1 MTQNA
6 SAVTLLTLSGL
17 NFTAEQRIALFVLT
31 LLWYLMILFGN
42 FTIICVIFRNKSL
55 HEPMYIFLCNLCANA
70 LYGTVGFYPKFL
82 SDLMSPHVI
91 SYSGCMLQGYIIH
104 SSTCGDFSFLTL
116 MAYDRYVAICRP
128 LTYHSV
134 MTKDRVYT
142 LVFFSW
148 FVPLFCMFMNTATLL
163 NRKLCG
169 SHIQRVYCINW
180 NVASLACAPSKA
192 HVAIGYF
199 NMLFY
204 FGHFL
209 FVLWSYM
216 YLIKTCMMSRESFQK
231 FTQTCLPHLIC
242 LVVYCFSVLLDLLYM
257 RLGSV
262 TLSRDLYN
270 FMAIEF
276 LLIPPVVNP
285 LIYGLK
291 LSKIRSKLVKCFYRK
306 RSVNNKSP

>member
-1 MTQNA
+1 MMENV
-6 SAVTLLTLSGL
+6 SVITLFTLSGL
-17 NFTAEQRIALFVLT
+17 NFTIEQRITLFVLT
-31 LLWYLMILFGN
+31 LLWYLLILFGN
-42 FTIICVIFRNKSL
+42 FTIIFVIVRNKSL
-55 HEPMYIFLCNLCANA
+55 HEPMYIFLCNLCINA

-82 SDLMSPHVI
+82 LDLVFSHVI
-91 SYSGCMLQGYIIH
+91 SYTGCMLQGFVIH
-104 SSTCGDFSFLTL
+104 SSTCGDFSILTL

-134 MTKDRVYT
+134 MTKHRVYIF
-142 LVFFSW
+142 VFFSW

-163 NRKLCG
+163 GKKLCG
-169 SHIQRVYCINW
+169 SHIQRIYCINW
-180 NVASLACAPSKA
+180 NVASLACSPSKA
-192 HVAIGYF
+192 HVAVGYF

-209 FVLWSYM
+209 FVFWSYM
-216 YLIKTCMMSRESFQK
+216 YLIKTCMLSKENFQK
-231 FTQTCLPHLIC
+231 FMQTCLPHLIC
-242 LVVYCFSVLLDLLYM
+242 LIIYSFSVLLDLLYM

-262 TLSRDLYN
+262 TLSQDLFN

-291 LSKIRSKLVKCFYRK
+291 LTKIRTQLLNFFYMK
-306 RSVNNKSP
+306 RSVHNKSP